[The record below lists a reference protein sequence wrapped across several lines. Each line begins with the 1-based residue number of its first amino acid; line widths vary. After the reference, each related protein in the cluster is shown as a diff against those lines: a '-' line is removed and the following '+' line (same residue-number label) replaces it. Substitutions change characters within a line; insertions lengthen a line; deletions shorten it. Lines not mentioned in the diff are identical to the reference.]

1 MTIVDTA
8 KQALWKKSGL
18 APDHKGYVTD
28 IERNLLPGVTP
39 EMIKDDYLKGSGHE
53 WKGKFR
59 AIHSSSALAANTF
72 GRWKTEPALL
82 TFAGYTGFD
91 KLELEAKC
99 PTGLGGTP
107 PNLDVL
113 LKSTDTLIGI
123 ESKLLEPLTPTTPKF
138 SASYSRDRLPLCDD
152 IWWALLEKQMQ
163 QPSASHLDTAQ
174 LIKHYLG
181 LRKNFSDHKNVLL
194 VYIFWKPL
202 NADKF
207 EEYSRHAEALETF
220 SRAVQHSETIRFI
233 ALDYLQLWD
242 AWEKDRNMAEHAK
255 LLKDRYC
262 VEI

>member
-28 IERNLLPGVTP
+28 IERNLLPGVTR
-39 EMIKDDYLKGSGHE
+39 EMIEEEYKGGSGHE
-53 WKGKFR
+53 LNGKFR
-59 AIHSSSALAANTF
+59 AVHSSAALAANTF

-91 KLELEAKC
+91 KLALEAKC

-123 ESKLLEPLTPTTPKF
+123 ESKFLEPLKLTVPKF
-138 SASYSRDRLPLCDD
+138 STSYSRDRLPLCDD
-152 IWWALLEKQMQ
+152 IWWDLLEQVRKS
-163 QPSASHLDTAQ
+163 SASHLDAAQ

-181 LRKNFSDHKNVLL
+181 LRKKSSDYKNVLL

-202 NADKF
+202 NADEF
-207 EEYSRHAEALETF
+207 EEYTRHAEALETF
-220 SRAVQHSETIRFI
+220 QRKVQNSETIRFMS
-233 ALDYLQLWD
+233 LDYLQLWD
-242 AWEKDRNMAEHAK
+242 AWEKDRKMAEHAR

>member
-28 IERNLLPGVTP
+28 IERNLLPGVTR
-39 EMIKDDYLKGSGHE
+39 EMIEEEYKGGSGHE
-53 WKGKFR
+53 LNGKFR
-59 AIHSSSALAANTF
+59 AVHSSAALAANTF

-91 KLELEAKC
+91 KLALEAKC

-123 ESKLLEPLTPTTPKF
+123 ESKFLEPLKLTVPKF
-138 SASYSRDRLPLCDD
+138 STSYSRDSLPLCED
-152 IWWALLEKQMQ
+152 IWWNLLEQVRQ
-163 QPSASHLDTAQ
+163 SSASHLDAAQ

-181 LRKNFSDHKNVLL
+181 LRRNFPDHKNLLL
-194 VYIFWKPL
+194 VYLFWKPL
-202 NADKF
+202 NADKIDV
-207 EEYSRHAEALETF
+207 YAKHAEALETF
-220 SRAVQHSETIRFI
+220 RRAVQHSKTMCFI
-233 ALDYLQLWD
+233 SLDYLQLWD
-242 AWEKDRNMAEHAK
+242 AWEKDRNMAQHAK